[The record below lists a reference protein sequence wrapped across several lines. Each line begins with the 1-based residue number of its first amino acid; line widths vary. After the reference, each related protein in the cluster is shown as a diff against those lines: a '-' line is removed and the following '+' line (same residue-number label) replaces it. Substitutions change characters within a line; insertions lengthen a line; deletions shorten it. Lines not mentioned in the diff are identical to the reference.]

1 MFSLI
6 DNVDKIEITV
16 KNGDKTDTL
25 TFERDDVQQY
35 FPDDVR
41 EYAKETPKFSEF
53 VEDVQNLPEPTPK
66 PTQKPASG
74 SSGGSA
80 SGNEVVTFQ
89 TSVTAPASGS
99 MVTHP
104 RTGNKVVIDPY
115 AEKYGVSQYLGKTIT
130 ITVYEGGTADNPKI
144 RAVATCGGS
153 VVYSTTFATQAEKR
167 SFISMVQSYG
177 G

>member
-1 MFSLI
+1 M
-6 DNVDKIEITV
+6 N
-16 KNGDKTDTL
+16 
-25 TFERDDVQQY
+25 
-35 FPDDVR
+35 
-41 EYAKETPKFSEF
+41 
-53 VEDVQNLPEPTPK
+53 
-66 PTQKPASG
+66 
-74 SSGGSA
+74 
-80 SGNEVVTFQ
+80 
-89 TSVTAPASGS
+89 VTAPASGS